1 MPELPEV
8 ETTRRALQP
17 YLEGRVIRAVCHT
30 DPARYRRT
38 EAAVGRR
45 VGALRRRGKFLIAGL
60 EGGLELVM
68 HLGMTGS
75 FRFTP
80 GPHVRV
86 RLEVPERTLYFN
98 DPRRFGRWWVVPA
111 GAYRE
116 IPLLERLGPE
126 PLSDAFTLEGFR
138 AALARTARR
147 IKAVLLDQDAVA
159 GLGNIYADEAL
170 WRAGLHP
177 ARRAH
182 TLGVAEVARL
192 YTAIRE
198 VLAEAV
204 AAGGS
209 TLQDGT
215 YRRPD
220 GALGRFQMQH
230 KVYGRPGG
238 PCVRCGTPIARAV
251 IAGRGTHFC
260 PRCQA

>member
-8 ETTRRALQP
+8 ETTRQALRP
-17 YLEGRVIRAVCHT
+17 YLEGRAIRAIHHT

-38 EAAVGRR
+38 EDAVGRR
-45 VGALRRRGKFLIAGL
+45 VEVLRRRGKFLIAAL
-60 EGGLELVM
+60 EGGLELVV
-68 HLGMTGS
+68 HLGMTGG
-75 FRFTP
+75 FRFAE

-86 RLEVPERTLYFN
+86 RLEVPDRPLYFN

-116 IPLLERLGPE
+116 IPLLDRLGPE

-138 AALARTARR
+138 EGLARTARGV
-147 IKAVLLDQDAVA
+147 KAVLLAQEVVA

-170 WRAGLHP
+170 WRAGVHP
-177 ARRAH
+177 ARPAN
-182 TLGVAEVARL
+182 TLEVGAIARL

-220 GALGRFQMQH
+220 GALGRFQVQH
-230 KVYGRPGG
+230 KVYGRPGA
-238 PCVRCGTPIARAV
+238 PCVRCGTPILKAV
-251 IAGRGTHFC
+251 VAGRGTHFC